1 MPEWRCSWLL
11 VVVVHEEHLAERS
24 GVFDAAEALGEL
36 RAVLERLELGLAE
49 RVVIAHMRAAV
60 GAADAE
66 EGEQLDHGVRGHRA
80 APVGVDGELAGRYL
94 MAGDGVG
101 DEFFGELARL
111 RGRHT
116 RPRRSG

>member
-36 RAVLERLELGLAE
+36 RAVLERLELGLEQGLAE

-94 MAGDGVG
+94 M
-101 DEFFGELARL
+101 
-111 RGRHT
+111 
-116 RPRRSG
+116 